1 MKKLFNLPFA
11 MLLCIAMSVMF
22 TACEP
27 EPENI
32 DKDEKNLAFLCGS
45 ESIKEGSIYTS
56 TTLDTTLLTL
66 FGTTRFVPGIDLV
79 GDNDG
84 KVNII
89 VKSLNETMVE
99 ICAFGGCQI
108 TLPHAGYATSVSGTI
123 TAGTRL
129 PLEIHYTP
137 TSKPEDD
144 IYRAEALITA
154 YYEGYEED
162 AVSCKLVMTNEG
174 VE

>member
-1 MKKLFNLPFA
+1 MKKLFNNTWLMLACMA
-11 MLLCIAMSVMF
+11 MTAVF

-27 EPENI
+27 EKVI
-32 DKDEKNLAFLCGS
+32 DEDEKNLAFLCGS
-45 ESIKEGSIYTS
+45 ESIKSGSTYTS
-56 TTLDTTLLTL
+56 TKLDSTYLEM
-66 FGTTRFVPGIDLV
+66 GMTRFVPGIDLV
-79 GDNDG
+79 GDANG
-84 KVNII
+84 KVVVT
-89 VKSLNETMVE
+89 VKSLNKAMVE
-99 ICAFGGCQI
+99 MCAFGGCQI

-162 AVSCKLVMTNEG
+162 AVSFKLVMTNAK

>member
-1 MKKLFNLPFA
+1 MKKFFNTPLLMLACMA
-11 MLLCIAMSVMF
+11 MVAVF

-27 EPENI
+27 ENT

-45 ESIKEGSIYTS
+45 ESIKESSTYTS
-56 TTLDTTLLTL
+56 TALDTTLLTL

-108 TLPHAGYATSVSGTI
+108 TLPHAGYVTSVSGEL
-123 TAGTRL
+123 TAGTKL

-137 TSKPEDD
+137 TSKPEDG

-162 AVSCKLVMTNEG
+162 AVSFTLVMTNAK